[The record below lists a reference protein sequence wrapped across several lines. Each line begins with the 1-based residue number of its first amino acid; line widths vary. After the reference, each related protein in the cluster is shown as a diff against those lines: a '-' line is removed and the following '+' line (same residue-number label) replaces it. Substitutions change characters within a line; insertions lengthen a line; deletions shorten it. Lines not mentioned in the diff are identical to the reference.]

1 MSIPDHS
8 QTIENQLPLATRSRQ
23 RRGYRYR
30 RRLFNIVFH
39 ILGLVSIGVGFAMV
53 GILFVTIFNQG
64 ITRLNWDFLTSF
76 DSRFPD
82 RAGIKAALVGTLY
95 TISLTIAIAFPLS
108 VASAIYLE
116 EYIRANWFSRA
127 IEVNISNLAAVPSI
141 IYGLLGLQMFIR
153 WMSLGRGLL
162 TGALTLAL
170 LVLPTIIIASRE
182 AIRAVPPSLRE
193 ASYALGATRWQTTWH
208 HVLPMALPGILT
220 GVILAV
226 SRAIGE
232 TAALITIGALTFV
245 MFLPNHVLDT
255 FTVLPILIFN
265 WTSRPQ
271 DEFRSAASAAIIV
284 LLALVLTV
292 NAIAII
298 LRQRLRRRL

>member
-8 QTIENQLPLATRSRQ
+8 PTIEKQLSLATRSRPQ
-23 RRGYRYR
+23 TKYRYR

-39 ILGLVSIGVGFAMV
+39 LLGLISIGVGFAII
-53 GILFVTIFNQG
+53 GILFVSIFNQG

-82 RAGIKAALVGTLY
+82 RAGIKAALVGTFY
-95 TISLTIAIAFPLS
+95 VISLAIVVAFPLG

-116 EYIRANWFSRA
+116 EYIRTNWFSR
-127 IEVNISNLAAVPSI
+127 IIDVNISNLTAVPSI
-141 IYGLLGLQMFIR
+141 IYGLLSLQIFIR
-153 WMSLGRGLL
+153 WMNLGRGLL

-170 LVLPTIIIASRE
+170 LVLPMIIIASRE
-182 AIRAVPPSLRE
+182 AIRAVPPGLRE

-208 HVLPMALPGILT
+208 HVLPLALPGILT

-226 SRAIGE
+226 SRAMGE

-245 MFLPNHVLDT
+245 MFLPGHVLDT

-271 DEFRSAASAAIIV
+271 DEFRSAASAAIMV

-292 NAIAII
+292 NAAAII
-298 LRQRLRRRL
+298 LRQRLRRRW